1 MVIYLDTSA
10 LLKLYI
16 EEEGREV
23 VVGAVASGE
32 LLATSII
39 AYAVRRASLPGVRS
53 QVDERGERGR
63 VGGVSIPGMSP
74 TPRCRYVTRPLD
86 SAR

>member
-39 AYAVRRASLPGVRS
+39 AYAVRRASLPG
-53 QVDERGERGR
+53 
-63 VGGVSIPGMSP
+63 I
-74 TPRCRYVTRPLD
+74 
-86 SAR
+86 